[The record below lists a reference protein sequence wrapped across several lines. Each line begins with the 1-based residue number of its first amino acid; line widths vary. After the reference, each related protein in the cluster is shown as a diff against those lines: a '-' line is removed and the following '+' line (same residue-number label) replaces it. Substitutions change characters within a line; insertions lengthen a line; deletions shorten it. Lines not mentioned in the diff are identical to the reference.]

1 MSHLNWS
8 SKLMKYID
16 GEDAVWDTSVK
27 RRVQHYGY
35 RFDYATL
42 YAA

>member
-1 MSHLNWS
+1 MAT
-8 SKLMKYID
+8 ID
-16 GEDAVWDTSVK
+16 DSQKSVWDTSVK

-42 YAA
+42 YAAAD